1 MKRIA
6 VALSTLFV
14 SAGALAARLPQTVI
28 PAHYAVSIAP
38 DLAAETYRGDETIDV
53 EVKEPVSSITVHAI
67 GLDFRDVQVS
77 GGGKNLRATVSSDA
91 PNEMITLA
99 LPEPLPAGAATI
111 RLAFDGRLN
120 RQLRGLYLS
129 KTATRKYAVTQFE
142 ATDARRAF
150 PCFDEPAMK
159 ATFDIDLLVD
169 KGDTAI
175 SNSRIVS
182 DTPEGEGKH
191 RIRFATTPRISTY
204 LVAILVG
211 DFQCIEGGVDGTP
224 IRVCGTPGR
233 EQLGGFA
240 LSAAEAVVHFYNDY
254 YGIKY
259 PFEKLDLIAIPDFGA
274 GAMEN
279 AGAVTFRET
288 ALLIDPRTASIGQRK
303 GVAGTVAHEIAHMW
317 FGDLVTMKWWDD
329 IWLNE
334 GFATFMTGKP
344 LAAWKPEW
352 NIPLD
357 NAAGTVNS
365 LSYDSQRATRPI
377 RTSAET
383 SEDINQL
390 FDGIAY
396 GKTAAVLRMVEQWMG
411 EDAFRDGIRAYL
423 RKYSFGNAAAEDFWT
438 TMTDAS
444 KQPVD
449 AVMKS
454 FVDQPGAPL
463 LHAHDACGRGERKLN
478 LAQER
483 MLPHGQSLEQ
493 SWIIPICARKTGV
506 RTGAQPCVMISGP
519 TSQMQ
524 LPGCDSPLFLNRNG
538 RGYYVTDYSPAE
550 RAALRGRLS
559 ELNAAERI
567 SLHGNE
573 WLLAR
578 NQRRDVSDYL
588 TLVAA
593 MPRPAD
599 RPIVEAIANSL
610 EFLDRRLVTDATRAR
625 WQRRA
630 AELLRGYAPVSWRA
644 PTGEGEEARV
654 TRATVLGALGEIGG
668 NQALLSGARQV
679 ADRSLR
685 DPTSV
690 DATIALPALSI
701 AARYGNAALFD
712 RLRSLYEQTR
722 TPELKTRYLRA
733 LTAFRDPKLVQK
745 AIDYAFS
752 GAVRTQDLPGYLA
765 SLLNNPAARAEAWT
779 AVKNHWADLSQEIPT
794 SLGAITGSLGG
805 FCDPEA
811 KKDFEAFFAT
821 HPAGSGTRALRRSL
835 EALDTCVAFRNA
847 QQASFER
854 AIAEK

>member
-1 MKRIA
+1 
-6 VALSTLFV
+6 
-14 SAGALAARLPQTVI
+14 
-28 PAHYAVSIAP
+28 
-38 DLAAETYRGDETIDV
+38 
-53 EVKEPVSSITVHAI
+53 
-67 GLDFRDVQVS
+67 
-77 GGGKNLRATVSSDA
+77 
-91 PNEMITLA
+91 
-99 LPEPLPAGAATI
+99 
-111 RLAFDGRLN
+111 
-120 RQLRGLYLS
+120 
-129 KTATRKYAVTQFE
+129 
-142 ATDARRAF
+142 
-150 PCFDEPAMK
+150 
-159 ATFDIDLLVD
+159 
-169 KGDTAI
+169 
-175 SNSRIVS
+175 
-182 DTPEGEGKH
+182 
-191 RIRFATTPRISTY
+191 
-204 LVAILVG
+204 
-211 DFQCIEGGVDGTP
+211 
-224 IRVCGTPGR
+224 
-233 EQLGGFA
+233 
-240 LSAAEAVVHFYNDY
+240 
-254 YGIKY
+254 
-259 PFEKLDLIAIPDFGA
+259 
-274 GAMEN
+274 MEN
-279 AGAVTFRET
+279 VGAVTFRET

-357 NAAGTVNS
+357 NVAFTVGS

-438 TMTDAS
+438 TMTEAS

-463 LHAHDACGRGERKLN
+463 LHADDACGRGERTLT

-483 MLPHGQSLEQ
+483 MLPRGQSVEQ
-493 SWIIPICARKTGV
+493 SWIIPICARKTGT
-506 RTGAQPCVMISGP
+506 RAMTQPCVMISGP
-519 TSQMQ
+519 TSQMP

-550 RAALRGRLS
+550 LAALRGRLS

-567 SLHGNE
+567 SLQGNE

-578 NQRRDVSDYL
+578 NQRRDISDYL
-588 TLVAA
+588 MLVAA
-593 MPRPAD
+593 MPRPAE
-599 RPIVEAIANSL
+599 RPIVESIANSL

-630 AELLRGYAPVSWRA
+630 AELLRGYAPVSWQA
-644 PTGEGEEARV
+644 PAGEGEEARV
-654 TRATVLGALGEIGG
+654 TRATVLGTLGQIGG
-668 NQALLSGARQV
+668 NQALISGARQV
-679 ADRSLR
+679 AGRFLR
-685 DPTSV
+685 DPASV
-690 DATIALPALSI
+690 DATIALPALNI

-712 RLRSLYEQTR
+712 RLRSLYEQSK
-722 TPELKTRYLRA
+722 TPDLKRRYLNA
-733 LTAFRDPKLVQK
+733 LTDFRDPKLVQK

-765 SLLNNPAARAEAWT
+765 SLLNNPAARAETWT
-779 AVKNHWADLSQEIPT
+779 AVKNHWAYLNQEIPT
-794 SLGAITGSLGG
+794 ALGAITGSLGG
-805 FCDPEA
+805 FCDPQA

-821 HPAGSGTRALRRSL
+821 NPARSGTRALRRSL

-854 AIAEK
+854 AIVAQ